1 MSWADDFVANLPN
14 AKMSVTANGRPFI
27 SMGID
32 KNEFVEIK
40 LTESIFELPFE
51 VSFKR
56 LNDSGQV
63 VEQRPFGYA
72 STKLLAQKL
81 ARDVALL
88 RQNSREFVF
97 DGE

>member
-1 MSWADDFVANLPN
+1 
-14 AKMSVTANGRPFI
+14 
-27 SMGID
+27 
-32 KNEFVEIK
+32 
-40 LTESIFELPFE
+40 